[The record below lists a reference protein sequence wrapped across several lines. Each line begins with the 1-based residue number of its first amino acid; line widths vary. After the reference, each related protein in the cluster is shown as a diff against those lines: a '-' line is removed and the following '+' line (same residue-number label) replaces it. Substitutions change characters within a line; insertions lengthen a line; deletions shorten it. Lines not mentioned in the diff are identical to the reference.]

1 MFQNKIYGS
10 IQQELL
16 QKLDKLYE
24 KTPWGIL
31 EICPSLH
38 EYVSSSFTNDIP
50 TLTKTCTSLMIVDLF
65 VELEATCINM
75 TVILSA
81 NLENYLRSLRKIE
94 QYVGSNMSEIEI
106 CVVIK
111 KSNNCRTRKHRFL
124 LIVCH
129 YR

>member
-31 EICPSLH
+31 EISPSLH
-38 EYVSSSFTNDIP
+38 ECVSSSVMNDIP
-50 TLTKTCTSLMIVDLF
+50 TQTKTCTSLMIVDLF
-65 VELEATCINM
+65 VELEAINM
-75 TVILSA
+75 PVILSA

-106 CVVIK
+106 CVVK

-124 LIVCH
+124 LIVCR